1 MATGKLEVEVAEAVF
16 WVPLEEGVWCVVCSD
31 NVVDSMVPTVLL
43 LVLILTV
50 KGDIVNLTVSV
61 AVLES
66 DLSVVAKVWT
76 HLG

>member
-1 MATGKLEVEVAEAVF
+1 
-16 WVPLEEGVWCVVCSD
+16 
-31 NVVDSMVPTVLL
+31 MVPTVLL